1 MNTLGGVH
9 TATQTRHSR
18 PHSHNM
24 CATSSQLEQVKMP
37 QMNPKFRGASYQSCG
52 STFRCLCA
60 KYVCPN
66 VCVCVCVCAC
76 VCVCVQMCM
85 WEHMCIHVCS
95 VVCDVVV

>member
-37 QMNPKFRGASYQSCG
+37 QMNPKFRGASISLADQP
-52 STFRCLCA
+52 FA
-60 KYVCPN
+60 
-66 VCVCVCVCAC
+66 VCVRSMCVQMCVFVCVCAC
-76 VCVCVQMCM
+76 VCVCVC
-85 WEHMCIHVCS
+85 VCKCVCGS
-95 VVCDVVV
+95 TCAFTCVV